1 MTTSFIFL
9 CAAIIVVIV
18 TSTSTDRV
26 DESPSS
32 SSSAR
37 TRPVDTNTGDIAA
50 TPKNIILFMT
60 DDQDVT
66 SNSIDPSI
74 MPKLNRLFREGG
86 MEFPNYYVSTGLCCP
101 SRATIL
107 RGQYCHNT
115 EVFDNGDFN
124 NSTYQSGGWSKFLT
138 TGLENE
144 TIATLL
150 QSAGYETAMVGKYM
164 NGYNLYDEKAGLHK
178 PPGWD
183 HWMGLLKCFN
193 FYGPIFSDNGKRILK
208 TNATVYQTDFIRD
221 WALDFLANKR
231 DPSKPFF
238 LMVTPFAPHTP
249 ATPAKRH
256 EHLFPDAKF
265 PRYDSFNPSDEVQQ
279 QRPAWIKNI
288 PPLTKEQIE
297 DMDNFYG
304 KRLRSL
310 QAVDEALESIT
321 ETLEILGLTDDTY
334 FIYTAD
340 NGQHFGDHRIP
351 AGKRQA
357 YETDVLVPFLI
368 RGPGIQKGS
377 RSSEVVQSVDL
388 GPTFLDLATHS
399 HQYFNATYLKTT
411 HDLNSDGKLLKST
424 YPMDGKSIRPLLT
437 SNSTDVSM
445 INSFRW
451 AALFE
456 MYSGSS
462 NIGNRYKDIK
472 GYYHNHMYPNTYQAV
487 RVIHGP
493 SDWASE
499 ANLLY
504 VEWCTGEQELYNMT
518 VDPHQI
524 HNLAVATDYTST
536 KPENKFKAVA
546 DPNGILTL
554 LDRLSRLVTVLGD
567 CKGSECYELGGE
579 HLNSLIDDNV
589 NANSSTK
596 RALTMESMQSSIRN
610 RIPCHNPFNMTTN
623 LGNNINLRR
632 KSFAYDMPV
641 PEPFVHGFPFSDGDN
656 VDEGLLQI
664 WNKYEH
670 YFH

>member
-1 MTTSFIFL
+1 MVLFL
-9 CAAIIVVIV
+9 LLCTAITVTVVANSYI
-18 TSTSTDRV
+18 DEV
-26 DESPSS
+26 DSS
-32 SSSAR
+32 SSSR
-37 TRPVDTNTGDIAA
+37 TRPLNEGGIDA

-66 SNSIDPSI
+66 ANSIDPSI

-86 MEFPNYYVSTGLCCP
+86 MEFSNYYVSTGLCCP

-115 EVFDNGDFN
+115 EVFDNGDMN
-124 NSTYQSGGWSKFLT
+124 NSTYQSGGWSKFLD

-164 NGYNLYDEKAGLHK
+164 NGYNVYDEKAGLHK

-193 FYGPIFSDNGKRILK
+193 FYGPIFSDNGERILK
-208 TNATVYQTDFIRD
+208 TNKTVYQTDFIRD
-221 WALDFLANKR
+221 WVLDFLTKKR
-231 DPSKPFF
+231 DSSKPFF

-249 ATPAKRH
+249 STPAKRH
-256 EHLFPDAKF
+256 EHLFSDAIF
-265 PRYDSFNPSDEVQQ
+265 PRYDSFNPSDDVQQ
-279 QRPAWIKNI
+279 QRPAWIKDI
-288 PPLTKEQIE
+288 PPLTQEQI
-297 DMDNFYG
+297 DGMDNFYRN
-304 KRLRSL
+304 RLRSL

-321 ETLEILGLTDDTY
+321 ETLEFLGLTDDTF
-334 FIYTAD
+334 FIYTSD

-377 RSSEVVQSVDL
+377 KSSQIVQSVDL
-388 GPTFLDLATHS
+388 GPTFLDVATRS
-399 HQYFNATYLKTT
+399 NQYNKR
-411 HDLNSDGKLLKST
+411 SKGKILKST
-424 YPMDGKSIRPLLT
+424 YPMDGKSIMPIMTANSLGT
-437 SNSTDVSM
+437 SEVND
-445 INSFRW
+445 FRW
-451 AALFE
+451 AALLE

-462 NIGNRYKDIK
+462 NIGERYKDIK
-472 GYYHNHMYPNTYQAV
+472 GYYQNHMYPNTYQAV

-493 SDWASE
+493 ADWARG

-524 HNLAVATDYTST
+524 HNLATSNDPDDIIPLLDKLNRVVAT
-536 KPENKFKAVA
+536 
-546 DPNGILTL
+546 
-554 LDRLSRLVTVLGD
+554 LGN
-567 CKGSECYELGGE
+567 CKGTECYELRGQHIHALLE
-579 HLNSLIDDNV
+579 DNF
-589 NANSSTK
+589 NDTSGLK
-596 RALTMESMQSSIRN
+596 RILKKGAMQSSIRK
-610 RIPCHNPFNMTTN
+610 RIPCHDPIKATGDKRNDMN
-623 LGNNINLRR
+623 LGR
-632 KSFAYDMPV
+632 KSFAYDLYV
-641 PEPFVHGFPFSDGDN
+641 PEPFVYGFPFSDGDN
-656 VDEGLLQI
+656 LSEELLQI
-664 WNKYEH
+664 WNEHEH